1 VYLKELLNH
10 ASLSTT
16 EWYGQELF
24 NEPEDYLS
32 ATAWGEMAPEQLK
45 FEIARGIKGA

>member
-1 VYLKELLNH
+1 L
-10 ASLSTT
+10 
-16 EWYGQELF
+16 YGQESF
-24 NEPEDYLS
+24 DEPEDHMS